1 MSLKDSLQER
11 FLRFAEGILPETLAD
26 VGQGMERFR
35 KRLDHLNCSLA
46 ERALPEDRKRR
57 VSELALS
64 RKAKKAG
71 QKSIKIREKI

>member
-1 MSLKDSLQER
+1 MLLKDSLQEKLR
-11 FLRFAEGILPETLAD
+11 RFAEDVLPKTLDD
-26 VGQGMERFR
+26 VRQTIELLR

-46 ERALPEDRKRR
+46 ERALPENRKRR

>member
-1 MSLKDSLQER
+1 MSLRDSLNER
-11 FLRFAEGILPETLAD
+11 FHRIAGEVLPETLNN
-26 VGQGMERFR
+26 VGQTIARVR

>member
-1 MSLKDSLQER
+1 MSLKDSLQKR
-11 FLRFAEGILPETLAD
+11 FRRFSEDVLPEALND
-26 VGQGMERFR
+26 MGRSIERVR

-64 RKAKKAG
+64 RKAKKAA

>member
-1 MSLKDSLQER
+1 MSLRESIER
-11 FLRFAEGILPETLAD
+11 I
-26 VGQGMERFR
+26 R

-64 RKAKKAG
+64 RKARQAG
-71 QKSIKIREKI
+71 QKGVKLRPVNGVKKATGDKQA